1 MTKRRFAPLV
11 TAVVFGCLS
20 LQLYAGEMN
29 TYTVDKSN
37 FSIQKSLSG
46 KAGDPA
52 KGRKLAI
59 NRKKG
64 NCLAC
69 HALPIPEQSFHG
81 QIGPPLMGIGARYE
95 VAQLRLRVVD
105 PKVINPNS
113 IMPAFFKN
121 SGFVRPIKKFKGK
134 SVLSAQEIEDVIA
147 YLSTL
152 K

>member
-1 MTKRRFAPLV
+1 MTKRRFAPLA
-11 TAVVFGCLS
+11 TAVVFSCLS
-20 LQLYAGEMN
+20 LQLVAGEMN
-29 TYTVDKSN
+29 TYAVDKSN
-37 FSIQKSLSG
+37 LSIAKSLSG

-52 KGRKLAI
+52 NGRKLAI

-69 HALPIPEQSFHG
+69 HTLPIPEQSFHG
-81 QIGPPLMGIGARYE
+81 QIGPPLTGIGARYE
-95 VAQLRLRVVD
+95 LAQLRLRVVD
-105 PKVINPNS
+105 PKIINPNS

-121 SGFVRPIKKFKGK
+121 SGFVRPIKKFEGK
-134 SVLSAQEIEDVIA
+134 SILNAQEIEDVIA